1 MITKEM
7 RELSSVELD
16 RKLVE
21 SRDELVGL
29 HLKQSSG
36 QVENPARF
44 RQLRRD
50 IARMKTLKRQLALAA
65 AAK

>member
-1 MITKEM
+1 MISKEM
-7 RELSSVELD
+7 RELSGAELD
-16 RKLVE
+16 RKLHE
-21 SRDELVGL
+21 HRDELVGL
-29 HLKQSSG
+29 HLKKSSG

-50 IARMKTLKRQLALAA
+50 IARLETLKRQHALAP

>member
-1 MITKEM
+1 MITKQM
-7 RELSSVELD
+7 RELSSVELAN
-16 RKLVE
+16 KLRE
-21 SRDELVGL
+21 HRDELVGL

-44 RQLRRD
+44 RELRRE
-50 IARMKTLKRQLALAA
+50 IARMKTLQRQQATA